1 MNYNNLLII
10 IAILSVLIFI
20 LCVMLWHLYSR
31 SKTAKDVRVG
41 NAVSRQLFDV
51 WPLGVMILNPDK
63 TIERINGSLLGEL
76 QLNLEQITGKPA
88 TEIIEIIQDKKN
100 LLPHFLEEIEQRNR
114 TIQFSTNCFIHE
126 PKVNISFLIQG
137 GITGIYEEGKLVKII
152 IYLRNVLEERTQ
164 RHMLNI
170 ALSRTQIFPWSF
182 DMERN
187 LMIIDPRYFDYL
199 KIPTKDYTLTMEQYA
214 DLVHP
219 DDRKDLFEAL
229 GQQVNGN
236 LYENPVPFRLR
247 RGDGKW
253 EWFEGQSTYV
263 GQLSDLPFRIIG
275 ICMSTQRHKDIED
288 TLNDALHKAQ
298 RSDQLKSAFLA
309 NMSHEIRTPLNAI
322 VGFSTL
328 LVSEQAELTPEEIE
342 EYAAIIEKNGE
353 LLMLLISDI
362 LDLSKIESNTMEF
375 NICTFSLNEM
385 LIDIARMQRL
395 NVKPGV
401 KLMID
406 LPEEDMKVTA
416 DPARLGQVMNNLI
429 NNAVKFTTKGNIQIG
444 YHRAGEGVV
453 ELFVEDNGK
462 GMSEEV
468 LCHIFERFYKG
479 DSFVQ
484 GTGLGLA
491 ICKTIVE
498 HFNGEICAKS
508 KLGEGARF
516 EIKLPMKLKF
526 ARKFRL
532 DSLSENNICDY
543 LRPHMTVQ
551 VAHQQV
557 TPHHQF
563 LAQSRRRQVYI

>member
-1 MNYNNLLII
+1 MN
-10 IAILSVLIFI
+10 
-20 LCVMLWHLYSR
+20 
-31 SKTAKDVRVG
+31 D
-41 NAVSRQLFDV
+41 
-51 WPLGVMILNPDK
+51 
-63 TIERINGSLLGEL
+63 SLLGEL
-76 QLNLEQITGKPA
+76 QLNLEQIIGKPA

-100 LLPHFLEEIEQRNR
+100 LLPHFLEEIGQKNR

-126 PKVNISFLIQG
+126 SKANISFLIQG
-137 GITGIYEEGKLVKII
+137 GITGIYEEDKLVKII

-236 LYENPVPFRLR
+236 LYETPVPFRLR

-375 NICTFSLNEM
+375 NISTFSLNEM
-385 LIDIARMQRL
+385 LTDIARMQRL

-401 KLMID
+401 KLITD
-406 LPEEDMKVTA
+406 LSEEDMKVTA

-429 NNAVKFTTKGNIQIG
+429 NNAVKFTTKGNIRIG
-444 YHRAGEGVV
+444 YHRAGKGVV

-508 KLGEGARF
+508 RLGEGARF
-516 EIKLPMKLKF
+516 EIKLPIEAKVCQ
-526 ARKFRL
+526 
-532 DSLSENNICDY
+532 EV
-543 LRPHMTVQ
+543 PV
-551 VAHQQV
+551 
-557 TPHHQF
+557 
-563 LAQSRRRQVYI
+563 